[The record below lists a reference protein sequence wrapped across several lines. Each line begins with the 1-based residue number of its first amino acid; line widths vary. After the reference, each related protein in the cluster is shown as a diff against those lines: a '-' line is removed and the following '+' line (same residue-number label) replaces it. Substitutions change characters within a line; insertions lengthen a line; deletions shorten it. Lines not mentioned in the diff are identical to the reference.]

1 MRIKTIEQLY
11 QFCDDIFL
19 SKSIIDIVKFENN
32 QRIKISKKVDNFIRL
47 VQDDYLMKVLVS
59 AFKENNV
66 LDLSF
71 GASFEKFTII
81 LHMDLC
87 FDIVD

>member
-11 QFCDDIFL
+11 NFCDDIFL
-19 SKSIIDIVKFENN
+19 SNSLVDIVKFENN
-32 QRIKISKKVDNFIRL
+32 QRVAIRKQVYNFIHL
-47 VQDDYLMKVLVS
+47 VQDKYLMKVLES
-59 AFKENNV
+59 AFEEHNV
-66 LDLSF
+66 LELSF

-87 FDIVD
+87 N

>member
-11 QFCDDIFL
+11 NFCDDIFL
-19 SKSIIDIVKFENN
+19 SNSLVDIVKFENN
-32 QRIKISKKVDNFIRL
+32 QRVAIRKHVYNFIHL
-47 VQDDYLMKVLVS
+47 VQDKYLMKVLES
-59 AFKENNV
+59 AFKEHNV
-66 LDLSF
+66 LELSF

-87 FDIVD
+87 N

>member
-11 QFCDDIFL
+11 NFCDDIFL
-19 SKSIIDIVKFENN
+19 SNSIVDIVKFENN
-32 QRIKISKKVDNFIRL
+32 QRIAVRKQVDKFIHL
-47 VQDDYLMKVLVS
+47 AQDEYLMKVLKS
-59 AFKENNV
+59 AFKEYNV
-66 LDLSF
+66 LELSF

-87 FDIVD
+87 H

>member
-1 MRIKTIEQLY
+1 MRIKTLEQLY
-11 QFCDDIFL
+11 NFCDDIFL
-19 SKSIIDIVKFENN
+19 SNSIIDIVKFENN
-32 QRIKISKKVDNFIRL
+32 QRVRISKKVDNFIRL

-66 LDLSF
+66 LELSF

-81 LHMDLC
+81 LHMNLC
-87 FDIVD
+87 LDM

>member
-1 MRIKTIEQLY
+1 MKIKTIEQLY

-19 SKSIIDIVKFENN
+19 SKSNIDIVKFENN
-32 QRIKISKKVDNFIRL
+32 HRIVIHKKVDNFIRL
-47 VQDDYLMKVLVS
+47 VQDAYLMNVLLS

-66 LDLSF
+66 LEISF

-87 FDIVD
+87 FDI

>member
-11 QFCDDIFL
+11 NFCDDIFL
-19 SKSIIDIVKFENN
+19 SNSIINIVKFENN
-32 QRIKISKKVDNFIRL
+32 QRIVIRKQVDNFIRL
-47 VQDDYLMKVLVS
+47 VQDKYLMKVLES
-59 AFKENNV
+59 AFKEHNV
-66 LDLSF
+66 LELSF

-87 FDIVD
+87 N

>member
-11 QFCDDIFL
+11 NFCDDIFL
-19 SKSIIDIVKFENN
+19 SNSIIDIVKFENN
-32 QRIKISKKVDNFIRL
+32 KRIAIRKQVDTFIHL
-47 VQDDYLMKVLVS
+47 AQDEYLMKVLKS
-59 AFKENNV
+59 AFKEYNV
-66 LDLSF
+66 LELSF

-87 FDIVD
+87 H

>member
-11 QFCDDIFL
+11 NFCDDIFL
-19 SKSIIDIVKFENN
+19 SNSIVDIVKFENN
-32 QRIKISKKVDNFIRL
+32 QRVAIRKQVHNFIHL
-47 VQDDYLMKVLVS
+47 VQDKYLMKVLES
-59 AFKENNV
+59 AFKEHNV
-66 LDLSF
+66 LELSF

-87 FDIVD
+87 N

>member
-1 MRIKTIEQLY
+1 MKIKTIEQLY

-19 SKSIIDIVKFENN
+19 SKSNIDIVKFENN
-32 QRIKISKKVDNFIRL
+32 HRIVIHKKVDNFIRL
-47 VQDDYLMKVLVS
+47 VQDAYLMNVLVS

-66 LDLSF
+66 LEISF

-87 FDIVD
+87 FDI

>member
-1 MRIKTIEQLY
+1 MKIKTIEQLH

-19 SKSIIDIVKFENN
+19 SKSNIDIVKFENN
-32 QRIKISKKVDNFIRL
+32 HRIVIHKKVDNFIRL
-47 VQDDYLMKVLVS
+47 VQDAYLMNVLES

-66 LDLSF
+66 LEISF

-87 FDIVD
+87 FDI